1 MQKKKCKDPEL
12 KKQLELLAVI
22 ITAMFIIGFL
32 QSI

>member
-12 KKQLELLAVI
+12 QKQMELLAVI
-22 ITAMFIIGFL
+22 IAAMFVIGFI